1 MAKKVT
7 IHIHVLDTPLNDKKV
22 GSFESPEPLV
32 RVDPGT
38 EVKWERVGAD
48 KTFVVEFFDG
58 SPFAKTTITEADG
71 ALPANNPGP
80 NPGDTRNYHYSVTAN
95 AAGKTWKIHKCP
107 EIEVGTP

>member
-1 MAKKVT
+1 MAKNVT

-58 SPFAKTTITEADG
+58 SPFDRTLIDQDTG
-71 ALPANNPGP
+71 VLVANNPNNDP
-80 NPGDTRNYHYSVTAN
+80 TPRNYHYSVTAN